1 MAEKRTAK
9 LYMLLLEA
17 TAGPKIA
24 KRPGLRRPIIGFV
37 VAPAHGVA
45 LEHAVFNLRA
55 QGWDKV
61 HVKNCK
67 AVSANPT
74 LLKDPDQKAAAEKA
88 LKNGAAFIVFA
99 GKVKPGKLNA

>member
-1 MAEKRTAK
+1 MADKMLAK
-9 LYMLLLEA
+9 MYMLLLEA

-24 KRPGLRRPIIGFV
+24 KRPGLRNALIGFV

-45 LEHAVFNLRA
+45 LERAVFNLRA

-61 HVKNCK
+61 FVKNCK
-67 AVSANPT
+67 AISANPDRLT
-74 LLKDPDQKAAAEKA
+74 DPDHKAAAQKA

-99 GKVKPGKLNA
+99 GKAKRRKLNA